1 MELLPIDL
9 FKECPDKLVFDL
21 LNILRHLEKWL
32 EMGNTSVPCSM
43 IKNLRYLLDEKLKV
57 INKIEED

>member
-1 MELLPIDL
+1 MELVPIDL

-21 LNILRHLEKWL
+21 LFILRHLEKWL
-32 EMGNTSVPCSM
+32 EMGNTSVPSSM
-43 IKNLRYLLDEKLKV
+43 IKNLLYLLDEKLNV